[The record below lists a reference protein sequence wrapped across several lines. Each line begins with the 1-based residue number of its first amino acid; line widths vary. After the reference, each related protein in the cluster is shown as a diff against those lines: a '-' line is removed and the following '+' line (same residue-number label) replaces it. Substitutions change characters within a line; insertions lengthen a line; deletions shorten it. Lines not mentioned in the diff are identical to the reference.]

1 MVDPPRIGTAR
12 SELEVRLGTERL
24 PLEVR
29 LDDVEELERLG
40 RANDAPELLP
50 EVGRELLEV
59 REEVL
64 EDERELGFDGALAT
78 EVL

>member
-1 MVDPPRIGTAR
+1 
-12 SELEVRLGTERL
+12 
-24 PLEVR
+24 